1 MSFAAGLFHFG
12 NAGSVALVIAENTM
26 SADPQSPTEQTLR
39 FLSLL
44 FEPTDVVLLRPIETW
59 IEGDKKRSRTIYDW
73 ARHHT
78 VGAVNDLLLRSQ
90 GRMAQREKANLFFG
104 VCPRAGRDGY
114 DLAWQIRTVRCLW
127 ADIDDCTPEVAL
139 QRCADAGLPEPSIVI
154 SSGNGVHLY
163 WLLAEPYVIDDAGA
177 PPQVMKEWVE
187 GKDKKRP
194 IDYFVDAQGEK
205 VYLQHRETGKPI
217 AAIRPALSPKALLL
231 QDVLKGIAS
240 QIGGDHT
247 TDLSRLLRLP
257 GTWNRKDERN
267 GREPVLC
274 EIVQQS
280 DVRYSFEQFAALAEA
295 SEDRQKRDK
304 LAQVKLPKARAISAS
319 KQDKLDALINRCS
332 LAPAGERS
340 ECDFALCCYGVE
352 KGIAKADLW
361 AQVSSIGKFA
371 ERGEEYFAMT
381 WASAQE
387 QTRERIYAKAAR
399 RSVTRENTAPTT
411 NGKVNA
417 TAAPAASHDVPHVD
431 LPEGRTDLANARRF
445 VVMHGDCLRYC
456 HPWSKWLVW
465 DGMRWKMD
473 DNGSAMRLAK
483 SVADA
488 VWQEARDS
496 EGEAALQHAVR
507 TASDRSVKAM
517 LSLAASDLPILPA
530 ELDSNPWLLNCPN
543 GTVDL
548 RTGEIREHRREDYIT
563 KLCPTE
569 YDPDAPSYSWD
580 CFLEG
585 VFASAPII
593 DFVQRLCGYAL
604 TGDQREQIL
613 PILWGEGSNGKS
625 TLLNSL
631 LNAVGPDYAMQAAPD
646 LLMTKR
652 GDTHPTDKADLFG
665 KRIVCCIESDE
676 GRRLSEAF
684 VKSLTGGEKV
694 RARRMREDFWEFNPT
709 HTVFLATNY
718 KPEVKGDDH
727 AIWRRLALIPFVMT
741 FWNPDKGE
749 TGKPELKQDKTLP
762 ATLEAEAKGILAW
775 AIRGCR
781 EWQLGGLRVP
791 EEVRAATTRYQAEED
806 KIAMFITD
814 ECVLG
819 ASCKVR
825 GGQLYG
831 AYKQWADGIGEAPMT
846 MAKFGRRIKKRP
858 EISDDRSNGTWY
870 LGIGLRAEPGPLD

>member
-1 MSFAAGLFHFG
+1 MS
-12 NAGSVALVIAENTM
+12 SIANEPESHDGRT
-26 SADPQSPTEQTLR
+26 SR

-44 FEPTDVVLLRPIETW
+44 FAETDVVLLRPIETW
-59 IEGDKKRSRTIYDW
+59 TEADKKRTRTIYDW
-73 ARHHT
+73 TRHK
-78 VGAVNDLLLRSQ
+78 VVSAIDALYLRSQ
-90 GRMAQREKANLFFG
+90 ARMVEREKANAFYG
-104 VCPRAGRDGY
+104 VCPRFGRDGY
-114 DLAWQIRTVRCLW
+114 DQAWQIRTVRCLW
-127 ADIDDCTPEVAL
+127 CDIDNCTPDDAL
-139 QRCADAGLPEPSIVI
+139 KRCADAGLPVPSIVVC
-154 SSGNGVHLY
+154 SGSGVHVY
-163 WLLAEPYVIDDAGA
+163 WLLSEPYLIDDAGA
-177 PPQVMKEWVE
+177 PPQVLKEWVE

-217 AAIRPALSPKALLL
+217 AANRPALSPKALLV
-231 QDVLKGIAS
+231 QDALKGIAS
-240 QIGGDHT
+240 KIGGDHT

-257 GTWNRKDERN
+257 GTLNRKDERN

-274 EIVQQS
+274 AIVQQS
-280 DVRYSFEQFAALAEA
+280 DIRYSFEQFAPLADV

-304 LAQVKLPKARAISAS
+304 LAQVKLPTSRRISAG
-319 KQDKLDALINRCS
+319 KQDRLDTLINRCS

-340 ECDFALCCYGVE
+340 ECDFALCCYAVE

-361 AQVSSIGKFA
+361 TQVAGVGKFA
-371 ERGEEYFAMT
+371 DRGEEYFDRT
-381 WASAQE
+381 WAKAE
-387 QTRERIYAKAAR
+387 DHARERIYAKAAR
-399 RSVTRENTAPTT
+399 RATTPADTPSVTNGHANGTSAPS
-411 NGKVNA
+411 
-417 TAAPAASHDVPHVD
+417 ASCRVPNVD

-445 VVMHGDCLRYC
+445 VAMHGDRLRYC

-488 VWQEARDS
+488 VWQAARDS
-496 EGEAALQHAVR
+496 EGEAALQHAVK
-507 TASDRSVKAM
+507 TASDRAVKAM

-530 ELDSNPWLLNCPN
+530 DLDSNPWLLNCPN

-548 RTGEIREHRREDYIT
+548 RTGEIREHRREDNIT

-569 YDPDAPSYSWD
+569 YDPNATSWAWD

-593 DFVQRLCGYAL
+593 EFVQRLCGYAL
-604 TGDQREQIL
+604 TGDQREQTL

-749 TGKPELKQDKTLP
+749 TGPPELKQDKTLSM
-762 ATLEAEAKGILAW
+762 TLEAEAKGILAW

-819 ASCKVR
+819 AGCKVR

-831 AYKQWADGIGEAPMT
+831 AYKQWADEIGEAPMT